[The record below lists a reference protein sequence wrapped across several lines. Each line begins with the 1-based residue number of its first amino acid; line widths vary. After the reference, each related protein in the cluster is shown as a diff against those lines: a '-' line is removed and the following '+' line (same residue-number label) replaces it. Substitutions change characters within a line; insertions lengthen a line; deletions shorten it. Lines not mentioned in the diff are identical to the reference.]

1 MTGRRQGPAGR
12 RVSARVRRRRAA
24 AALAALAV
32 LAVLGVSLAA
42 WIVGRPD
49 SVAGTSKRALSP
61 AHAVAAPR
69 GLPAAEAGL
78 MPWHLAAPVSREVVV
93 AGPRGKLIVLGGL
106 TDGGVS
112 ADGVSALGTAHGGA
126 SRIGMLNAPLHDAA
140 AALIGRRVLVF
151 GGGSSATVPT
161 VQAFTLP
168 GRHAPAV
175 TAITA
180 GSMPAP
186 RSDAAAVTVG
196 PTTYIVGGYDGTH
209 PDAPVLA
216 TTNGRTFTTVVAL
229 RIPVRYP
236 AVAALGGRIFVFG
249 GQAISGPQ
257 AAHPLTP
264 SRWSTQPGTRRP
276 SSAISP
282 SPWRARRR

>member
-24 AALAALAV
+24 AVLAV

-78 MPWHLAAPVSREVVV
+78 MPWHLAAPVSREVAV

-126 SRIGMLNAPLHDAA
+126 RRIGMLNAPLHDAA
-140 AALIGRRVLVF
+140 AALGRTSRLGLRRGVIGHCANGPGVHPSRPARSCRDRHHCRIDARATFRRRGGYRRPHHIHRGRLRRNPSGRPGAGHHERPHVHDGRRTPDT
-151 GGGSSATVPT
+151 SA
-161 VQAFTLP
+161 LP
-168 GRHAPAV
+168 GCRR
-175 TAITA
+175 A
-180 GSMPAP
+180 GRA
-186 RSDAAAVTVG
+186 D
-196 PTTYIVGGYDGTH
+196 
-209 PDAPVLA
+209 
-216 TTNGRTFTTVVAL
+216 L
-229 RIPVRYP
+229 R
-236 AVAALGGRIFVFG
+236 L
-249 GQAISGPQ
+249 
-257 AAHPLTP
+257 
-264 SRWSTQPGTRRP
+264 RRP
-276 SSAISP
+276 GHQRPAG
-282 SPWRARRR
+282 RRTR